1 MRSIFAV
8 LLFSLLYTAAVAQP
22 KLTFYEKHWSDV
34 YQYEVRL
41 LPRSA
46 KAVVDSIYA
55 KARHD
60 NNISEAAKAIFY
72 QAKFISALQEDAEL
86 SIVQKFKTEIA
97 ISRAPLRNILE
108 AALARTYWEYFQ
120 EHLSTYYQH
129 SRTAEKVNAADFRTW
144 DTDQMFAEIHRH
156 YQNSLRDAAVLKT
169 TPLTTLND
177 ILTPAENSKVYRP
190 YVYDLLAHIALNFY
204 TNSDNLSK
212 KAIHA
217 FTLKDPRL
225 FDSFDVLSPPPA
237 ADSLS
242 PLWQGIQIMKN
253 LIAFHQQAKD
263 TFALVDLEMER
274 LDFLVAEGVFEDGR
288 ALRMKA
294 LEKLEATYRHH
305 PASALVAFELASEL
319 NRDGN
324 QYKPFKNTK
333 DQFKKQEAIA
343 LCDAAIARF
352 PDSDG
357 AARCAQLKES
367 ILRATLSLLGEK
379 YIPTETLSRL
389 RVSYQNIDSISVGVF
404 GVTADFDRKDLRD
417 VPDSALLEAIA
428 KLTPVAKWN
437 SGLKNLHD
445 YQVHSAEIVVPKL
458 PAGRFFVLVR
468 VVSSKKDIPILAFT
482 SIQVTDLVLLDSRLE
497 DQYRFQV
504 VNRSNGQPVA
514 GADIHLKTDR
524 KSTTERDV
532 DVHYTSD
539 KNGFVALNGD
549 EQYGYDI
556 HATVRHGM
564 DSATF
569 GNYYINLYPRDEE
582 DPEEVD
588 VEPFLFSDRSIYRP
602 GQTVYFKGILTKR
615 DKKKSSVLAGE
626 WVEVLLKDVNGSEV
640 SQMRLKSNAY
650 GSFSGEFKLPANGLT
665 GEYTLTADEDGEEE
679 SRFYDEEMDDFFSG
693 DLTITVE
700 EYKRPTFEV
709 SFLPVTKTFIL
720 RDTVTLKGTAL
731 SFSGAMVSGARFSY
745 HIKRTVRYPRW
756 YYWYHSSYA
765 REGDREIAFGEG
777 MTDAAGEFA
786 INFSA
791 EPDETVSK
799 KEHPV
804 FHYEV
809 TVDVT
814 DLNGETRS
822 TTFMV
827 KVGYTALVATVSAPA
842 RMNRKDP
849 SHTMAIGTENQTG
862 QFVPT
867 KGNVAIYKLKF
878 PAAPA
883 RPSLWEATD
892 ISLAT
897 EEAFH
902 KLFPHDLYS
911 NDGNPKAL
919 QKEKR
924 MAEFSFNTGVA
935 KEIPFQINPA
945 WPNGSYVMEL
955 TTVDVS
961 GDTLTDLH
969 RFTVFDPSAKT
980 VDDNQLLVFEMDKPS
995 YLVGDVAK
1003 VRIGSAATDITITID
1018 IEKNNKIVKTYVDHF
1033 SGNLREYTI
1042 PVTEGMGTGFAVHY
1056 SASCY
1061 NALLV
1066 GSRTAQIESPRK
1078 KLEIETITFKDK
1090 LQPGGKETWSF
1101 SVTGDDFLRKHTE
1114 ILASMYDASL
1124 DQFAPHAWSFNPVHT
1139 EAYYSSYWIAGDRSF
1154 NVSKFTIRNGGYGFY
1169 SIPRQYY
1176 DDLYWFGFSIRDK
1189 QYYNGLYL
1197 GRLYASGPS
1206 VNHPSKV
1213 SLSNNRNGAKGFIYG
1228 KVATYDGE
1236 PLPGVNIVIQGT
1248 TNGTQTNA
1256 QGGYSLEADR
1266 GDTLVFS
1273 FVGLSTAK
1281 AAVGRKNVMNV
1292 TMEEEIMRLSEV
1304 VVTAYGVQEKKSL
1317 TGSVTT
1323 VKTEEVDVV
1332 VSALAGKVAGVEIT
1346 GMPGGSGYLRLRGY
1360 SSVNY
1365 ADALYV
1371 VDGVIVESSKIDQ
1384 ADLADVQVLKGNAA
1398 ISLYGS
1404 RAANGVIVVTTKS
1417 GQKKM
1422 DDVMA
1427 KINARKNFNE
1437 TAFFFPHLTTDENG
1451 MIRFTFTTPEALTRW
1466 KLQLLGHTRDLVTVT
1481 QTLQAV
1487 TQKEL
1492 MVTPNMPRFLREG
1505 DDVILSVKIANLT
1518 SKSKE
1523 GKVALQLT
1531 NPMTGAA
1538 VDVYYGN
1545 QVRTKSF
1552 KAGPKGNT
1560 EVSWKLHVPD
1570 QGAEALQ
1577 YKVVAKAGSFSDGEQ
1592 NALPVLS
1599 NRMLVTESLPMFV
1612 RAGQTKTFTLEK
1624 LKTANSPTLVHHQV
1638 TLEVTSN
1645 PAWLAVKSLPYLMEF
1660 PHECAEQLFSRYYA
1674 NTLASYI
1681 ANSQPKIKE
1690 VFAAWSASGA
1700 LTSNLEKNPELK
1712 SIVIEETPWL
1722 RDAQSESEQ
1731 AQRLGVLFD
1740 LNTMKDQSEAVVRKL
1755 GEMQRGDGGFPW
1767 FTGADHS
1774 SRYITQHVASGY
1786 GHLKQLKVVSGN
1798 DKAAAIVHRAIA
1810 FLDEQIISDYEY
1822 LRRETTT
1829 QFKNS
1834 KDSEKLI
1841 RAFLDKQ
1848 PCHPEQIQYLYMRSF
1863 FPDVAVSDR
1872 LAPVLEYYRKQTARY
1887 WTETD
1892 LYLKGMIALIQHRQG
1907 DPTVAR
1913 AIVAS
1918 LKETS
1923 ITNEEMGM
1931 YWKENTP
1938 SWYWYHAPV
1947 ETQALMIEAFNE
1959 IESDDKTV
1967 ALDQKIKTL
1976 DALRIWLLKNK
1987 QTTQW
1992 KTTKAT
1998 TEAIYALLLN
2008 GSEWLPLNQTLDVTA
2023 GSKKIT
2029 PEAKSPEA
2037 GTGYFKTSWKGNE
2050 ITPAL
2055 STVTLAKKENG
2066 IAWGGLYW
2074 QYFEDLDKI
2083 TPAET
2088 PLKLS
2093 KKLFLVNRTDKGEL
2107 LTEVKPGS
2115 PSLKVGNLLR
2125 VRIELTA
2132 DRPMEFLHMKDMRAA
2147 GLEPVD
2153 VLSEYKW
2160 QVGLGYYQSTKDAA
2174 THFFFDTMEKGVYV
2188 FEYDLRVNNAG
2199 HFSNGVATIE
2209 SMYAPEFTSHSEG
2222 VRIEVEK

>member
-1 MRSIFAV
+1 
-8 LLFSLLYTAAVAQP
+8 
-22 KLTFYEKHWSDV
+22 
-34 YQYEVRL
+34 
-41 LPRSA
+41 
-46 KAVVDSIYA
+46 
-55 KARHD
+55 
-60 NNISEAAKAIFY
+60 
-72 QAKFISALQEDAEL
+72 
-86 SIVQKFKTEIA
+86 
-97 ISRAPLRNILE
+97 
-108 AALARTYWEYFQ
+108 
-120 EHLSTYYQH
+120 
-129 SRTAEKVNAADFRTW
+129 
-144 DTDQMFAEIHRH
+144 
-156 YQNSLRDAAVLKT
+156 
-169 TPLTTLND
+169 
-177 ILTPAENSKVYRP
+177 
-190 YVYDLLAHIALNFY
+190 
-204 TNSDNLSK
+204 
-212 KAIHA
+212 
-217 FTLKDPRL
+217 
-225 FDSFDVLSPPPA
+225 
-237 ADSLS
+237 
-242 PLWQGIQIMKN
+242 
-253 LIAFHQQAKD
+253 
-263 TFALVDLEMER
+263 
-274 LDFLVAEGVFEDGR
+274 
-288 ALRMKA
+288 
-294 LEKLEATYRHH
+294 
-305 PASALVAFELASEL
+305 
-319 NRDGN
+319 
-324 QYKPFKNTK
+324 
-333 DQFKKQEAIA
+333 
-343 LCDAAIARF
+343 
-352 PDSDG
+352 
-357 AARCAQLKES
+357 
-367 ILRATLSLLGEK
+367 
-379 YIPTETLSRL
+379 
-389 RVSYQNIDSISVGVF
+389 
-404 GVTADFDRKDLRD
+404 
-417 VPDSALLEAIA
+417 
-428 KLTPVAKWN
+428 
-437 SGLKNLHD
+437 
-445 YQVHSAEIVVPKL
+445 
-458 PAGRFFVLVR
+458 
-468 VVSSKKDIPILAFT
+468 
-482 SIQVTDLVLLDSRLE
+482 
-497 DQYRFQV
+497 
-504 VNRSNGQPVA
+504 
-514 GADIHLKTDR
+514 
-524 KSTTERDV
+524 
-532 DVHYTSD
+532 
-539 KNGFVALNGD
+539 
-549 EQYGYDI
+549 
-556 HATVRHGM
+556 
-564 DSATF
+564 
-569 GNYYINLYPRDEE
+569 
-582 DPEEVD
+582 
-588 VEPFLFSDRSIYRP
+588 
-602 GQTVYFKGILTKR
+602 
-615 DKKKSSVLAGE
+615 VLAGE
-626 WVEVLLKDVNGSEV
+626 WVKVLLKDVNRSEV
-640 SQMRLKSNAY
+640 GRLRLKSNAY

-665 GEYTLTADEDGEEE
+665 GEYTLTADEDLEED

-709 SFLPVTKTFIL
+709 SFQPVTKTFIL

-731 SFSGAMVSGARFSY
+731 SFSGAKVSGARFHY
-745 HIKRTVRYPRW
+745 HIQRNVRYPGW
-756 YYWYHSSYA
+756 YYWYHSYA
-765 REGDREIAFGEG
+765 REGAREIAFGEG
-777 MTDAAGEFA
+777 ATDAAGEFA

-791 EPDETVSK
+791 EPDETVSR

-809 TVDVT
+809 TVDIT
-814 DLNGETRS
+814 DMNGETRS
-822 TTFMV
+822 ATFIV

-842 RMNRKDP
+842 RMNRKEL
-849 SHTMAIGTENQTG
+849 SHTIVIGTENQNG

-867 KGNVAIYKLKF
+867 KGHVAIYKLKF

-883 RPSLWEATD
+883 RSLPWEATD
-892 ISLAT
+892 IPLAT
-897 EEAFH
+897 EDAFH
-902 KLFPHDLYS
+902 KLFPHDSY
-911 NDGNPKAL
+911 NDDGKSKAL

-935 KEIPFQINPA
+935 KEIPFKVNAA

-995 YLVGDVAK
+995 YLVGEVAK

-1018 IEKNNKIVKTYVDHF
+1018 IEKNNKIMKTYVDHF
-1033 SGNLREYTI
+1033 SGNLREYNI
-1042 PVTEGMGTGFAVHY
+1042 PVTEDMGTGFAVHY
-1056 SASCY
+1056 NASCY
-1061 NALLV
+1061 NALLS

-1078 KLEIETITFKDK
+1078 KLEIETVTFKDK

-1101 SVTGDDFLRKHTE
+1101 SVKGDDFLRKHTE

-1124 DQFAPHAWSFNPVHT
+1124 DQFVPHAWSFNPVHT
-1139 EAYYSSYWIAGDRSF
+1139 EAYYSSYRTSGNRSF
-1154 NVSKFTIRNGGYGFY
+1154 NTSKFTIRNGSYGFY

-1176 DDLYWFGFSIRDK
+1176 DDLYWFGFSIRNN

-1197 GRLYASGPS
+1197 GRLYSSGSS
-1206 VNHPSKV
+1206 VNRPSKV
-1213 SLSNNRNGAKGFIYG
+1213 ILSNNRNGAKGVIYG
-1228 KVATYDGE
+1228 KVATHDGE
-1236 PLPGVNIVIQGT
+1236 PLPGVNIVVKGT
-1248 TNGTQTNA
+1248 TNGTVTNTR
-1256 QGGYSLEADR
+1256 GEYSVEANR
-1266 GDTLVFS
+1266 GDSLIFS
-1273 FVGLSTAK
+1273 FVGFSTAK
-1281 AAVGRKNVMNV
+1281 AAVGRKNVINV
-1292 TMEEEIMRLSEV
+1292 MLEEEIMRLSEV
-1304 VVTAYGVQEKKSL
+1304 VITAYGTQEKKML
-1317 TGSVTT
+1317 TGSVVSITT
-1323 VKTEEVDVV
+1323 ESAVV
-1332 VSALAGKVAGVEIT
+1332 FATPEGRAKGIRIISADGHL
-1346 GMPGGSGYLRLRGY
+1346 GYMSLRGN

-1384 ADLADVQVLKGNAA
+1384 ADLAEVQVLKGDAA

-1404 RAANGVIVVTTKS
+1404 RAVNGVIVVTTKS
-1417 GQKKM
+1417 GQKKL
-1422 DDVMA
+1422 DEVMA

-1451 MIRFTFTTPEALTRW
+1451 MIHFTFTTPEALTRW
-1466 KLQLLGHTRDLVTVT
+1466 KLQLLGHTRDLVTVS

-1531 NPMTGAA
+1531 NPVTGAA
-1538 VDVYYGN
+1538 VDVFYGN

-1577 YKVVAKAGSFSDGEQ
+1577 YKVVAKAGAFSDGEQ

-1599 NRMLVTESLPMFV
+1599 NRMLVTESLPMYV

-1624 LKTANSPTLVHHQV
+1624 LKTSNSPTLVHHQV

-1712 SIVIEETPWL
+1712 SIIIEETPWL

-1731 AQRLGVLFD
+1731 AQRLGLLFD
-1740 LNTMKDQSEAVVRKL
+1740 LNTLKDQSDAAVPKL

-1774 SRYITQHVASGY
+1774 SRYITQHVAAGY
-1786 GHLKQLKVVSGN
+1786 GHLKQLNVVSAN
-1798 DKAAAIVHRAIA
+1798 DKAAAIVHRAVD
-1810 FLDEQIISDYEY
+1810 FLDEQIISDYTY
-1822 LRRETTT
+1822 LQSEASAK
-1829 QFKNS
+1829 FKNS

-1841 RAFLDKQ
+1841 RAYLDQQ
-1848 PCHPEQIQYLYMRSF
+1848 PCYPEQIQYLYMRSF
-1863 FPDVAVSDR
+1863 FSDVAVSER
-1872 LAPVLEYYRKQTARY
+1872 LAPVLEYYRRQTARR
-1887 WTETD
+1887 WTEAD
-1892 LYLKGMIALIQHRQG
+1892 LYLKGMIALIQQRQG
-1907 DPTVAR
+1907 DAAVAR

-1918 LKETS
+1918 LRETS
-1923 ITNEEMGM
+1923 ITSDEMGM

-1938 SWYWYHAPV
+1938 NWSWYRAPV

-1959 IESDDKTV
+1959 IEGSDKTI
-1967 ALDQKIKTL
+1967 APDQKTKTL
-1976 DALRIWLLKNK
+1976 DELRIWLLKNK

-2008 GSEWLPLNQTLDVTA
+2008 GSDWLPLNHTLDVTV
-2023 GSKKIT
+2023 GTKEIKPDT
-2029 PEAKSPEA
+2029 HSPEA
-2037 GTGYFKTSWKGNE
+2037 GTGYFKTSWKGGDA
-2050 ITPAL
+2050 TPAL

-2093 KKLFLVNRTDKGEL
+2093 KKIFLVNRTDKGEL

-2115 PSLKVGNLLR
+2115 ASLAVGDLLR
-2125 VRIELTA
+2125 VRIELKA
-2132 DRPMEFLHMKDMRAA
+2132 DRQMEFLHMKDMRAA

-2199 HFSNGVATIE
+2199 NFSNGVTTIE

-2222 VRIEVEK
+2222 SGSKWRNEDGADDRAGLFFRDRRWILAVVHVHPV

>member
-1 MRSIFAV
+1 MKFVFTVLAV
-8 LLFSLLYTAAVAQP
+8 LFSLLYTSVVAQP

-46 KAVVDSIYA
+46 KVVVDSLYMR
-55 KARHD
+55 ARHD

-72 QAKFISALQEDAEL
+72 QTKFISALEEDAEL
-86 SIVQKFKTEIA
+86 SVVQKFKTEIA
-97 ISRAPLRNILE
+97 ISKAPLRNILE

-129 SRTAEKVNAADFRTW
+129 SRTAEKVNATDFRTW

-169 TPLTTLND
+169 TSLTTLND

-190 YVYDLLAHIALNFY
+190 YAYDLLAHMALNFY
-204 TNSDNLSK
+204 TNSDNLSQR
-212 KAIHA
+212 AIRA

-242 PLWQGIQIMKN
+242 PLWQGILIVKN
-253 LIAFHQQAKD
+253 LIAFHQQEKD

-274 LDFLVAEGVFEDGR
+274 LEFLVAEGVFEDGR

-305 PASALVAFELASEL
+305 PASTLLDFELATEL
-319 NRDGN
+319 NREGN

-343 LCDAAIARF
+343 LCDAATKRF
-352 PDSDG
+352 PKSDG
-357 AARCAQLKES
+357 AAKCAQLKES
-367 ILRATLSLLGEK
+367 ILRATLSLQGED

-389 RVSYQNIDSISVGVF
+389 RVSYQNIDSISIGVF
-404 GVTADFDRKDLRD
+404 KATADFDRKDLKD
-417 VPDSALLEAIA
+417 IPDSILLVAVS
-428 KLTPVAKWN
+428 KLIPVAHWN
-437 SGLKNLHD
+437 TGLKNLHD
-445 YQVHSAEIVVPKL
+445 YQAHSTEIVLPKL
-458 PAGRFFVLVR
+458 PAGKFFVLVR
-468 VVSSKKDIPILAFT
+468 VVSSNKAIPIFAFAT
-482 SIQVTDLVLLDSRLE
+482 IQVTDLVLLDG
-497 DQYRFQV
+497 RFENKFRYQV
-504 VNRSNGQPVA
+504 VNRTNGQPLA
-514 GADIHLKTDR
+514 GADVHFQTKELPNTQKDL
-524 KSTTERDV
+524 

-539 KNGFVALNGD
+539 KNGFIELNNAED
-549 EQYGYDI
+549 YSYDI
-556 HATVRHGM
+556 YATVRHGR
-564 DSATF
+564 DSAEF
-569 GNYYINLYPRDEE
+569 GTYAINFYPE
-582 DPEEVD
+582 DDTDAEEVD

-615 DKKKSSVLAGE
+615 DQKKSSVLAGE
-626 WVEVLLKDVNGSEV
+626 WVEVLLRDVNHSKVGE
-640 SQMRLKSNAY
+640 MRLKSNAY

-665 GEYTLTADEDGEEE
+665 GTYTLIADEDMEED
-679 SRFYDEEMDDFFSG
+679 SRFYGEEMDDFFSG
-693 DLTITVE
+693 ELTIAVE

-709 SFLPVTKTFIL
+709 SFQPVTKTFVL

-731 SFSGAMVSGARFSY
+731 SFSGAKVSGAKFSY
-745 HIKRTVRYPRW
+745 HVKRNVRYPGW
-756 YYWYHSSYA
+756 YYWYHSYG
-765 REGDREIAFGEG
+765 REGAREIAFGDG
-777 MTDAAGEFA
+777 VTDAAGEFP
-786 INFSA
+786 IDFSA
-791 EPDETVSK
+791 EPDEAVSK

-814 DLNGETRS
+814 DMNGETRS
-822 TTFMV
+822 ATFTV
-827 KVGYTALVATVSAPA
+827 KVGYTALVATVSTPA
-842 RMNRKDP
+842 RLNRRDL
-849 SHTMAIGTENQTG
+849 HTITLGTENQNG

-883 RPSLWEATD
+883 RPRPWEAPD
-892 ISLAT
+892 IPLAT
-897 EEAFH
+897 EDAFH
-902 KLFPHDLYS
+902 KLFPHDFY
-911 NDGNPKAL
+911 DDDEKPKAL
-919 QKEKR
+919 QKGKR
-924 MAEFSFNTGVA
+924 MAEYSFNTGVA
-935 KEIPFQINPA
+935 KEIPFKINPA

-995 YLVGDVAK
+995 YLVGEVAK
-1003 VRIGSAATDITITID
+1003 VRIGSASTDITITID

-1042 PVTEGMGTGFAVHY
+1042 QVTEGMGTGFAVHY
-1056 SASCY
+1056 SAACY
-1061 NALLV
+1061 NTALT
-1066 GSRTAQIESPRK
+1066 GGRTVQIESPRK
-1078 KLEIETITFKDK
+1078 KLEIETVTFKDK

-1101 SVTGDDFLRKHTE
+1101 AVTGDDILRKHTE

-1124 DQFAPHAWSFNPVHT
+1124 DQFAPHTWSFDPVRT
-1139 EAYYSSYWIAGDRSF
+1139 EAYRSSYRMSGEGSF
-1154 NVSKFTIRNGGYGFY
+1154 NTSKFTIRNGGYGFY

-1176 DDLYWFGFSIRDK
+1176 DDLYWFGFSIRNK
-1189 QYYNGLYL
+1189 QYYNGAYL
-1197 GRLYASGPS
+1197 NRLYSSGTIASQ
-1206 VNHPSKV
+1206 PSKV

-1228 KVATYDGE
+1228 KVATHDGE

-1248 TNGTQTNA
+1248 SYGTVTNA
-1256 QGGYSLEADR
+1256 QGEYSVEAGR
-1266 GDTLVFS
+1266 GDSLIFS
-1273 FVGLSTAK
+1273 FVGFSTAK
-1281 AAVGRKNVMNV
+1281 GVVGRKNIMNV

-1304 VVTAYGVQEKKSL
+1304 VVTGYGVQEKRSM

-1323 VKTEEVDVV
+1323 IKTEDNDL
-1332 VSALAGKVAGVEIT
+1332 VSFALAGKVAGIQILST
-1346 GMPGGSGYLRLRGY
+1346 NGNLGYLSLRGA
-1360 SSVNY
+1360 SSLNN
-1365 ADALYV
+1365 ADVLYV
-1371 VDGVIVESSKIDQ
+1371 VDGVVVESSKIDQ
-1384 ADLADVQVLKGNAA
+1384 ADLADVQVLRGDAA

-1422 DDVMA
+1422 DEVMA

-1451 MIRFTFTTPEALTRW
+1451 MIHFTFTTPEALTRW

-1531 NPMTGAA
+1531 NPVTGAA
-1538 VDVYYGN
+1538 VDVYFGN
-1545 QVRTKSF
+1545 VVRTKSF
-1552 KAGPKGNT
+1552 KVGAKGNT

-1570 QGAEALQ
+1570 KGAEAVQ
-1577 YKVVAKAGSFSDGEQ
+1577 YKVVAKAGGFSDGEQ

-1599 NRMLVTESLPMFV
+1599 NRMLVTESLPLYV

-1624 LKTANSPTLVHHQV
+1624 LKTTNSPTLTPHQV

-1712 SIVIEETPWL
+1712 SIIIEETPWL
-1722 RDAQSESEQ
+1722 RDAQSEREQ
-1731 AQRLGVLFD
+1731 TQRLGLLFD
-1740 LNTMKDQSEAVVRKL
+1740 LNTMKNQSEAVVRKL
-1755 GEMQRGDGGFPW
+1755 GEMQLGDGGFPW
-1767 FTGADHS
+1767 FTGANRA

-1786 GHLKQLKVVSGN
+1786 GHLKQLNVVSGN
-1798 DKAAAIVHRAIA
+1798 DKAADIVHKAIA
-1810 FLDEQIISDYEY
+1810 FLDEQIISDYAY
-1822 LRRETTT
+1822 LRGEASAK
-1829 QFKNS
+1829 FKNS
-1834 KDSEKLI
+1834 KDSERLI

-1848 PCHPEQIQYLYMRSF
+1848 SCNQEQIQYLYMRSF
-1863 FPDVAVSDR
+1863 FSDVAVSES

-1887 WTETD
+1887 WPETD

-1907 DPTVAR
+1907 DPTVAK

-1918 LKETS
+1918 LRETS
-1923 ITNEEMGM
+1923 ITSDEMGM

-1938 SWYWYHAPV
+1938 GWSWYRAPV

-1959 IESDDKTV
+1959 IEGADKTI
-1967 ALDQKIKTL
+1967 APDQKIKTL
-1976 DALRIWLLKNK
+1976 DELRIWLLKNK

-2008 GSEWLPLNQTLDVTA
+2008 GSEWLPLNQTLEVTS
-2023 GSKKIT
+2023 GTKKIT

-2037 GTGYFKTSWKGNE
+2037 GTGYFKTSWKGDD

-2055 STVTLAKKENG
+2055 STVTLSKKENG

-2107 LTEVKPGS
+2107 LTEVKPGA
-2115 PSLKVGNLLR
+2115 SLAVGDRVR
-2125 VRIELTA
+2125 VRIELKV
-2132 DRPMEFLHMKDMRAA
+2132 DRPMEFLHMKDLRAA

-2153 VLSEYKW
+2153 VLSGYKW

-2174 THFFFDTMEKGVYV
+2174 THFFFDNAEKGVYV

-2199 HFSNGVATIE
+2199 NFSNGITTIE

-2222 VRIEVEK
+2222 VRIEVGK